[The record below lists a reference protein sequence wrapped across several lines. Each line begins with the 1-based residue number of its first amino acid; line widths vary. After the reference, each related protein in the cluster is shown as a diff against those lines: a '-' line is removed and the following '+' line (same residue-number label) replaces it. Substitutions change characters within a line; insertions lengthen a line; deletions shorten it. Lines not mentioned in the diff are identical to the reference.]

1 MPDNNTKN
9 KTNER
14 DKCSIWVETVP
25 ATNSI
30 AEELVDLTILH
41 SQNLF

>member
-1 MPDNNTKN
+1 MLNMGILNIT
-9 KTNER
+9 
-14 DKCSIWVETVP
+14 SETVP
-25 ATNSI
+25 ATNGI

>member
-1 MPDNNTKN
+1 MLNMGILNITP
-9 KTNER
+9 
-14 DKCSIWVETVP
+14 ETVR

>member
-1 MPDNNTKN
+1 MLNMDILNINA
-9 KTNER
+9 
-14 DKCSIWVETVP
+14 ETVP

>member
-1 MPDNNTKN
+1 MINMDILNINP
-9 KTNER
+9 
-14 DKCSIWVETVP
+14 ETVP